1 MRISQRKAKKGV
13 PIAATSKD
21 SELVIWISDQR
32 EDGTE
37 ESHVF
42 RMQCVSAQHATE
54 LAAAWYSAFGIRNAK
69 NSFTTGLLLK
79 DLEITCS
86 L

>member
-1 MRISQRKAKKGV
+1 MKMKRAKKGV
-13 PIAATSKD
+13 PVAATSKD
-21 SELVIWISDQR
+21 DELVIWISEQR

-37 ESHVF
+37 QSHIF
-42 RMQCVSAQHATE
+42 KMQCVSADHATE
-54 LAAAWYSAFGIRNAK
+54 LAASWFAAFGIRNAK

-79 DLEITCS
+79 DLEVACS